1 MTSAAYAR
9 QYREQ
14 LYAVYET
21 GEADAITELVWEHYT
36 GKTRNERLKEPG
48 WLIPAAMITA
58 MDAALGQLLNHR
70 PVQYVLHEAWFCGH
84 RFFVDGSVLIPRPE
98 TELLVEEAI
107 RRIKELNKEHCRV
120 LDIGTGSG
128 CIPISIKKKLP
139 NAEVWAMDISAVAL
153 VTAKKNAELLNAE
166 IHFKEAGITDT
177 NMWDEFPEFDIVV
190 SNPPYIPHSNI
201 AEMNK
206 NVTEYE
212 PHEALFVPGN
222 DALFFYR
229 HITAF
234 CKKKLLPAGKLL
246 CEIHEE
252 FGKDVADW
260 FSNEGFEEVEVMKD
274 LFGKERIVAGTQ
286 RTPKEFEN
294 LRI

>member
-1 MTSAAYAR
+1 MTSAAYSR

-14 LYAVYET
+14 LTSVYET
-21 GEADAITELVWEHYT
+21 GEADAITELVLEHYT
-36 GKTRNERLKEPG
+36 RKTRSEQLKEPG
-48 WLIPAAMITA
+48 WIIPADMISG

-98 TELLVEEAI
+98 TELLVEEAT
-107 RRIKELNKEHCRV
+107 RWIKELNKEHCRV

-139 NAEVWAMDISAVAL
+139 STEVWAIDVSAVAL
-153 VTAKKNAELLNAE
+153 ITAKKNAELLQAE
-166 IHFKEAGITDT
+166 VHFKEADIT
-177 NMWDEFPEFDIVV
+177 NVNSWNELPEFDIVI
-190 SNPPYIPHSNI
+190 SNPPYIPHSNK
-201 AEMNK
+201 AEMSK

-234 CKKKLLPAGKLL
+234 CKKKLLPGGKLL

-260 FSNEGFEEVEVMKD
+260 LKSEGFEDVEVMKD
-274 LFGKERIVAGTQ
+274 LFGKERLVAGTML
-286 RTPKEFEN
+286 N
-294 LRI
+294 VI